1 MKECIYS
8 AGGCKEKMGN
18 TAAHRVHGIRM
29 DGGGERGGERGGEGG
44 RMWVIIGINRV
55 E

>member
-29 DGGGERGGERGGEGG
+29 DGGGERGGEGG
-44 RMWVIIGINRV
+44 RMWVIIGIDRV

>member
-8 AGGCKEKMGN
+8 AGGCKDKMGN
-18 TAAHRVHGIRM
+18 TTAHRVHGIRM
-29 DGGGERGGERGGEGG
+29 DGGGEGG